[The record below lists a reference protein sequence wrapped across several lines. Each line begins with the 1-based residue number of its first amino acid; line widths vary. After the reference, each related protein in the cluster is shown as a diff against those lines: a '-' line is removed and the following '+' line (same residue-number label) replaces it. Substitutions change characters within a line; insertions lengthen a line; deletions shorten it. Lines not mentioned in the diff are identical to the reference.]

1 MSFKQIYALLR
12 RSFPAPAQVIASGGA
27 LLRSKV
33 WLQMMA
39 DAPGHPVVASNAAE
53 ASSRGAVLIP
63 AEQMGFV
70 DDLDA
75 TSSHLG
81 ETLHPKPARVRAYQR
96 MLLRNEKLFE
106 ALHGR
111 IQPLTHPSTPP
122 RWAKRRLRFQAP
134 DSSTSFSPPHRSGM
148 ASPAEPS

>member
-1 MSFKQIYALLR
+1 MSLASKPSDILQACLEGVAMSFKQIYALLR
-12 RSFPAPAQVIASGGA
+12 RPFPAPAQVIASGGA

-53 ASSRGAVLIP
+53 ASSRGAVLIA

-75 TSSHLG
+75 TSPQLG

-96 MLLRNEKLFE
+96 MLLRNESCSKPYM
-106 ALHGR
+106 AG
-111 IQPLTHPSTPP
+111 
-122 RWAKRRLRFQAP
+122 
-134 DSSTSFSPPHRSGM
+134 FSL
-148 ASPAEPS
+148 